1 MKNIFLIL
9 SLCCFCNAAQAVVNG
24 KEVSYDADGVALKG
38 YLAYDDAI
46 KGKRPGVLVVHEWW
60 GLNEYARSRA
70 RMLAEL
76 GYTALAVD
84 MYGNG
89 KVAETPIEASKL
101 AADLSRDIDLEKFRF
116 LAGYNFLLK
125 QETVDTSQV
134 AAFGYSFGGG
144 VVLNMARIGINLKG
158 VASFYGG
165 LETNFPVY
173 PKKNM
178 PLVISFTGEDDP
190 FITADK
196 VAAFRQEMKYSGAN
210 CRVVTYPGAK
220 HAFTNPDADEMGK
233 KFNLPFAYNAAADKD
248 SWEQT
253 KVFLREVF
261 SAK

>member
-1 MKNIFLIL
+1 MKYIFLIL
-9 SLCCFCNAAQAVVNG
+9 SICCFCNAAQAVVKG
-24 KEVSYDADGVALKG
+24 KEVSYEADGVALKG

-46 KGKRPGVLVVHEWW
+46 KGKRPAVLVVHELW
-60 GLNEYARSRA
+60 GLNDYARSRA

-76 GYTALAVD
+76 GYIALAVD

-101 AADLSRDIDLEKFRF
+101 AADLNRDIDLEQFRF
-116 LAGYNFLLK
+116 LAGYDFLLK
-125 QETVDTSQV
+125 QENVDTSQI
-134 AAFGYSFGGG
+134 AALGYGFGGS
-144 VVLNMARIGINLKG
+144 VVLNMARIGVNLKG

-165 LETNFPVY
+165 LDKNFPGK
-173 PKKNM
+173 PKNGK
-178 PLVISFTGEDDP
+178 PQIISFTGEDDS

-196 VAAFRQEMKYSGAN
+196 VAAFKLEMKYSGAN
-210 CRVVTYPGAK
+210 YRVVTYPGAK

-233 KFNLPFAYNAAADKD
+233 KFNLPFAYNAAADTD